1 MIWRFD
7 IHEALASTSDL
18 CRSRAEAG
26 DDQGLAVLAKKQTA
40 ARGSRGRSW
49 STGEGNLAFSFVCR
63 IPEKTSFLQVLPF
76 LAALSLYEGVTAEL
90 PFSLKKNAHFTLKWP
105 NDLLLNQRKMAG
117 ILIETGYNAAHQ
129 WAVIGI
135 GANLATAPSI
145 PGRHLACF
153 ADLAQPPEAQACA
166 QHILN
171 AFDKWQKLWE
181 EEGSSVVHKAWL
193 SYAHPIGTRL
203 AVKGRDTYKTGKF
216 GGLDAQGHLLLTLD
230 NGDVVPVVTGDI
242 LCE

>member
-26 DDQGLAVLAKKQTA
+26 DDQGLAVLARKQTA

-76 LAALSLYEGVTAEL
+76 LVALSLYEGITAEL
-90 PFSLKKNAHFTLKWP
+90 PVSLKKNAHFTLKWP
-105 NDLLLNQRKMAG
+105 NDLLLNQCKMAG
-117 ILIETGYNAAHQ
+117 ILIETGYNATHQ

-135 GANLATAPSI
+135 GANLASAPSI

-153 ADLAQPPEAQACA
+153 ADLAQPPEAQVCA

-181 EEGSSVVHKAWL
+181 EEGSSVVHEAWL
-193 SYAHPIGTRL
+193 SYAHPVGTRL
-203 AVKGRDTYKTGKF
+203 AVKGRDTYKTGMF